1 MSKKVYA
8 VKKGREVGIFSTWD
22 ECKRSVSGYP
32 GALHK
37 SFATVADANAYLQMG
52 HTTTTTSTTT
62 TSTGTTSTTS
72 TATVS
77 TTDPCTKTASAVQS
91 SKRLHA
97 DTDPSPNPLAKRISI
112 ASAPSTASIIK
123 LARSLRKSKYVVATE
138 TVLPTKTTPNPS
150 SALEPVHIYTDGACS
165 GNGKEGARGGIGV
178 FFAPN
183 DPRNISEPLPGLVQ
197 TNNRAEIL
205 ATVRALRVAPDNPII
220 LFTDSKYVCSG
231 ITQWIIKWKKK
242 NWKTASGSD
251 VSNKDLW
258 VELDS
263 ELKARTQRGAGIVKF
278 EYIRAHAGLYGNS
291 EADTLAVQG
300 AARFGEGLA
309 SMMPE

>member
-22 ECKRSVSGYP
+22 ECKRSVTGYP

-37 SFATVADANAYLQMG
+37 SFATVADANAYLG
-52 HTTTTTSTTT
+52 RTTISTSTT
-62 TSTGTTSTTS
+62 STSTTS
-72 TATVS
+72 TAAVS
-77 TTDPCTKTASAVQS
+77 TTTDTQTKTTSTVHP
-91 SKRLHA
+91 SKRLHT
-97 DTDPSPNPLAKRISI
+97 DTDPSPNPPAKRISI

-123 LARSLRKSKYVVATE
+123 LARSISKSKYVVATE
-138 TVLPTKTTPNPS
+138 TVLPTTTTPNPS

-165 GNGKEGARGGIGV
+165 GNGKAGARGGIGV

-183 DPRNISEPLPGLVQ
+183 DARNISEPLPGLVQ

-205 ATVRALRVAPDNPII
+205 ATVRALRVAPENPII

-242 NWKTASGSD
+242 NWKTASGTD

-258 VELDS
+258 IELDS
-263 ELKARTQRGAGIVKF
+263 ELKARAQRGAGIVKF

-300 AARFGEGLA
+300 AARHGESLA
-309 SMMPE
+309 E